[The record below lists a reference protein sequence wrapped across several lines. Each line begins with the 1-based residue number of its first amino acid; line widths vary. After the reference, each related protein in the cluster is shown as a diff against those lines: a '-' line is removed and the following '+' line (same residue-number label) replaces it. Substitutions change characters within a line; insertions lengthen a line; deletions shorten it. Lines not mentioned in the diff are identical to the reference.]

1 MIAAGIKSWR
11 QSLGLSQA
19 AAARELGVSTGMY
32 QYYGAGEKEIPRAID
47 LACEALTGKLS
58 MRRCGGVKE

>member
-1 MIAAGIKSWR
+1 MLHLEMRAWR

-19 AAARELGVSTGMY
+19 AAALELGISTRMY
-32 QYYGAGEKEIPRAID
+32 QYYEAGEKEIPLTVE

-58 MRRCGGVKE
+58 MRRCGGAKE